1 MGEMTTIKTEDG
13 QFAAYVA
20 RPEKIDGRSQTPAVV
35 VIQEIF
41 GVNGVMRDTCDA
53 LASAGFL
60 AVCPDLFWR
69 IEQGIDITDQS
80 EAEMKKAFELYNAF
94 DVETGVKDIAATI
107 DHVRGLAEVNG
118 KVGAVG
124 FCLGGLLA
132 YLTAARTDAD
142 ASVAYYGVGIEKHLV
157 ESDKQA
163 HPLLMHIAEED
174 GFVPKEAQAL
184 ILATLKNHPQIEIHT
199 YPGRD
204 HAFARKG
211 GENFDE
217 ADAKLAGGRTLAFF
231 NQHLGA

>member
-1 MGEMTTIKTEDG
+1 MGETTTIKTEDG

-20 RPEKIDGRSQTPAVV
+20 RPSNPKAPAIV

-41 GVNGVMRDTCDA
+41 GVNAVMRSVCDE
-53 LASAGFL
+53 LAAAGFL

-69 IEQGIDITDQS
+69 IEPGVDITDQS
-80 EAEMKKAFELYNAF
+80 EAEWKKAFELYNAF
-94 DVETGVKDIAATI
+94 DVEAGVKDIAATI
-107 DHVRGLAEVNG
+107 DHFRGLPEVNG

-157 ESDKQA
+157 ESEKQA

-174 GFVPKEAQAL
+174 QFVPKEAQAL
-184 ILATLKNHPQIEIHT
+184 ILAQLKNHPQVEIHT

-204 HAFARKG
+204 HAFARQG
-211 GENFDE
+211 GEHYDA

-231 NQHLGA
+231 TQHLA